1 MRPMRARL
9 LILIPFFGV
18 MGCEKKDPVLARVG
32 SRSVTAS
39 EFLKEVAGVPFS
51 SQSYLQ
57 TSSGR
62 KELLELLVRRKI
74 ILEETRSQPQSQET
88 KELLA
93 QLDTYYE
100 EQQNLLRQN
109 YLAEQERIVVSQYTA
124 TLKEGPLKVTDEEVQ
139 TLWETGKEVQA
150 AHILVS
156 DRALAE
162 SLRQKITE
170 GEKFEVLAKTHSED
184 PASAAKG
191 GDAGYLLPG
200 SLVPE
205 FETALFQMKKGE
217 TSGVVVSPYGFHL
230 IRRGNDRSLSAHPL
244 DDALKTRL
252 RQTLES
258 QKLQAWFESIRKRH
272 PAKINQEALS
282 DVIFPRPPRRTS
294 RPNCL
299 H

>member
-1 MRPMRARL
+1 MRFMRAHL
-9 LILIPFFGV
+9 LILIPFFGL
-18 MGCEKKDPVLARVG
+18 MGCETKDPVLARVG
-32 SRSVTAS
+32 PRSVTTS

-109 YLAEQERIVVSQYTA
+109 YLAEQDRIVVSQYTS
-124 TLKEGPLKVTDEEVQ
+124 TLKKGPLKVTDEEVQ

-156 DRALAE
+156 DRSLAD
-162 SLRQKITE
+162 SLREKISE

-230 IRRGNDRSLSAHPL
+230 IRRGKDRALSAYPL

-282 DVIFPRPPRRTS
+282 DVIFPPPPTEDIA
-294 RPNCL
+294 P
-299 H
+299 